1 MTRPADR
8 LRRRMRPPARPE
20 VHDTR
25 PLAIAAVVLGLAVVV
40 LNAGVDV
47 DLESLVGAIFP

>member
-1 MTRPADR
+1 VNRPANR
-8 LRRRMRPPARPE
+8 LRRRMRPPARPDL
-20 VHDTR
+20 HDTR

-47 DLESLVGAIFP
+47 DLESLVGALLP